1 MLLLSDSPI
10 IALLPLV
17 KNLFD
22 NCQKPFRPRAK
33 SKKVVAIAVNS
44 YVSIYYWMGVIS
56 FEGKG
61 SDR

>member
-33 SKKVVAIAVNS
+33 GKRMVVT
-44 YVSIYYWMGVIS
+44 SINTCI
-56 FEGKG
+56 
-61 SDR
+61 DIH